1 MPFTFQIY
9 QNDLNTIARS
19 CSSGLFLRFHPV
31 STIYSEEEGGEDDED
46 ADDGDGGE
54 RVVELDAGDDHRH
67 HLPHRHDDH
76 EDHRAEGADRVV
88 DEELPGGRA
97 DGEDDA
103 VEEEGR
109 VLGHEDQGGVE
120 DALLHQGDAGEE
132 AGEQVDP
139 GHHLDARHLVLGEEG
154 SLPAGGERVKG
165 HVAHE
170 DYDAAERGHRTG
182 LLALVRAKEEGDHAD
197 GDENSD
203 DVLIVFVLSF
213 AHDLPHQ
220 HYWDYLTCFR
230 QNLRNRR

>member
-1 MPFTFQIY
+1 M
-9 QNDLNTIARS
+9 
-19 CSSGLFLRFHPV
+19 
-31 STIYSEEEGGEDDED
+31 
-46 ADDGDGGE
+46 
-54 RVVELDAGDDHRH
+54 VELDARDDDRH
-67 HLPHRHDDH
+67 DLPHRHDDH
-76 EDHRAEGADRVV
+76 KDHRAEGADRVV

-170 DYDAAERGHRTG
+170 DDNPTEGGDGAG
-182 LLALVRAKEEGDHAD
+182 LLALVRAHEEGNHAN
-197 GDENSD
+197 GDEDGHNILV
-203 DVLIVFVLSF
+203 VLILSL
-213 AHDLPHQ
+213 AHYLPHQ
-220 HYWDYLTCFR
+220 HHRYHLACLG
-230 QNLRNRR
+230 QNLEYNSEKKTSLPKSLLKEPELGS